1 MRSLAFATPGP
12 FRTELNGLVLSGS
25 KMATTGLLSEY
36 DQEGEDIEH
45 VGERLAVV
53 NDADEYVA
61 TVEVTDVLVCRF
73 DEVPL
78 SHAVAEGEGWDSV
91 AQWRGDHQDYFDG
104 LGVEVI
110 GGTVVVCMAFRL
122 IDS

>member
-61 TVEVTDVLVCRF
+61 TVEVTDVRVCRF

-91 AQWRGDHQDYFDG
+91 AQWRDDHQDYFDG
-104 LGVEVI
+104 LGVEVFSDS
-110 GGTVVVCMAFRL
+110 VVVCMAFQL
-122 IDS
+122 INS

>member
-1 MRSLAFATPGP
+1 
-12 FRTELNGLVLSGS
+12 
-25 KMATTGLLSEY
+25 MATTGLLSEY

-61 TVEVTDVLVCRF
+61 TVEVTDVRVCRF

-78 SHAVAEGEGWDSV
+78 SHAVAESEGWDSV

-104 LGVEVI
+104 LGVEVF
-110 GGTVVVCMAFRL
+110 GDTVVVCMAFRL
-122 IDS
+122 INS